1 MLQAAEIKTDTGW
14 GVCTDTY
21 EDPELDIA
29 TDDMVDIYNTN
40 YVTGC

>member
-21 EDPELDIA
+21 EDPELG
-29 TDDMVDIYNTN
+29 YC
-40 YVTGC
+40 Y